1 MSLFLSGAL
10 VTEGLRA
17 KYHWMY
23 TFYSVYSV
31 LFSGDSHKT
40 RSVFPSYD
48 SDAVMSHAS
57 SETLHLLKLLLVL
70 PHMVV

>member
-31 LFSGDSHKT
+31 ICSRVIPTKHVRSSHHT
-40 RSVFPSYD
+40 TAAP
-48 SDAVMSHAS
+48 
-57 SETLHLLKLLLVL
+57 
-70 PHMVV
+70 